1 MTLMSLKRTTLATAC
16 VAVAAA
22 GALFAAPA
30 ASAATITVTSLG
42 DSGAGTLR
50 AAAAAAHAGDTIV
63 LPAGTISLT
72 SGLITLTGSLT
83 ITGQGARSTAI
94 DANGDSGILYTGYPL
109 VVSGVTLEDG
119 KLNDPGGA
127 IYSESSLT
135 LTDDAFIDN
144 SANVGG
150 AVSVE
155 GPGTVAEPLTIDRV
169 LFEGNS
175 AIDGGALDTDATGT
189 VQISDTTFADNSAT
203 GDAGGFQ
210 VSTASPATT
219 IALLNDTMVGNSA
232 PPGDGSLWRTG
243 SNQTTTYQ
251 NSVFV
256 GNGSAGT
263 DNICDEGGGAHNV
276 SLGHN
281 VLDVSD
287 ADCGLT
293 AAGDRTNVTTAN
305 LSPLANHGGPTDT
318 YLPEPGSSL
327 IGAGSTSGCPL
338 LDQRGLPRPVGSA
351 CDIGA
356 VEVIAPLATS
366 GAATS
371 VTASSAT
378 LNGTAAGD
386 GLGSWY
392 FQWGTTTAYGNQ
404 TASQGLTSLSSIPIT
419 AQLTGLQPA
428 TTIHYRVVTSD
439 PDGTTYGSD
448 QTFTT
453 NPAATTA
460 NTTAS
465 APILSG
471 LVQSARRWR
480 DRVLH
485 GRDRGKGGTNFS
497 FNLSEAASVTLQF
510 ERLVA
515 GHRNGHR
522 CVAGKPARHGV
533 KCTAEVLF
541 ASLHP
546 ATKAGA
552 NRVAFSGRIP
562 GHRAFPVGS
571 WLLVAGA
578 ANTGGKSATQTLRF
592 QVVSG

>member
-1 MTLMSLKRTTLATAC
+1 MLMSLNRTTLATVC

-22 GALFAAPA
+22 GALCAAPA
-30 ASAATITVTSLG
+30 ASAATITVTSLA
-42 DSGAGTLR
+42 DSGAGTFR
-50 AAAAAAHAGDTIV
+50 AAAAAAHSGDTIV

-72 SGLITLTGSLT
+72 SGLVTLTDSLT

-94 DANGDSGILYTGYPL
+94 DANGDSGILYTGFPL
-109 VVSGVTLEDG
+109 VVSGVTFEDG

-127 IYSESSLT
+127 IFSESSLT

-144 SANVGG
+144 SADVGG

-155 GPGTVAEPLTIDRV
+155 GSGTVAEPLTIDRV

-175 AIDGGALDTDATGT
+175 AIDGGAFDTDATGT
-189 VQISDTTFADNSAT
+189 VRISDSTFADNGAT
-203 GDAGGFQ
+203 GDGGAFL

-232 PPGDGSLWRTG
+232 PAGDGSLWRTG
-243 SNQTTTYQ
+243 SDETTTYQ

-263 DNICDEGGGAHNV
+263 GNICDEGGAAHNV
-276 SLGHN
+276 SLGNN

-287 ADCGLT
+287 SDCGLT
-293 AAGDRTNVTTAN
+293 AAGDRTNVTTTN

-327 IGAGSTSGCPL
+327 IGAGSASGCPL
-338 LDQRGLPRPVGSA
+338 LDQRGLPRPTASA

-371 VTASSAT
+371 VTTSSAT
-378 LNGTAAGD
+378 INGTAASD
-386 GLGSWY
+386 GLGNWY

-404 TASQGLTSLSSIPIT
+404 TASQALASLSSTPIT

-448 QTFTT
+448 ETFTT
-453 NPAATTA
+453 NALAS
-460 NTTAS
+460 TTAS
-465 APILSG
+465 VAPILSG
-471 LVQSARRWR
+471 LAQSARSWR
-480 DRVLH
+480 VRVLH
-485 GRDRGKGGTNFS
+485 GHDRGKGGTNLS
-497 FNLSEAASVTLQF
+497 FTLSETASVTLQF
-510 ERLVA
+510 ERLVP
-515 GHRNGHR
+515 GHRSGHR
-522 CVAGKPARHGV
+522 CVAGKPARRGV
-533 KCTAEVLF
+533 KCTTDVLF

-546 ATKAGA
+546 ATEAGQ
-552 NRVAFSGRIP
+552 NRVALTGRIP
-562 GHRAFPVGS
+562 GHRAFPVGT
-571 WLLVAGA
+571 WLLVAEA
-578 ANTGGKSATQTLRF
+578 ANASGQSPTRTLRF
-592 QVVSG
+592 QVVSR

>member
-1 MTLMSLKRTTLATAC
+1 MSLKRTTLTTVC
-16 VAVAAA
+16 LSVVGA

-30 ASAATITVTSLG
+30 ASAATITVTSLA
-42 DSGAGTLR
+42 DAGAGTLR
-50 AAAAAAHAGDTIV
+50 AAAAAADTGDTIV
-63 LPAGTISLT
+63 LPSGTISLT
-72 SGLITLTGSLT
+72 SGIVEFYVGVT
-83 ITGQGARSTAI
+83 IEGQGARSTVI
-94 DANGDSGILYTGYPL
+94 DANGDSGILVTGYPL
-109 VVSGVTLEDG
+109 VVSGVTFEDG
-119 KLNDPGGA
+119 RVSGSGGA
-127 IYSESSLT
+127 IYSHSSLT

-144 SANVGG
+144 SAGSGG

-155 GPGTVAEPLTIDRV
+155 GPGTVAEPMTIDRA

-175 AIDGGALDTDATGT
+175 AADGGALSTYSTGT
-189 VQISDTTFADNSAT
+189 VRISDSTFADNSAT
-203 GDAGGFQ
+203 GDGGGFE
-210 VSTASPATT
+210 VSTSTPNTT

-232 PPGDGSLWRTG
+232 PPGQGSLWRTG

-263 DNICDEGGGAHNV
+263 ENICDEGGGGNNI

-287 ADCGLT
+287 SVCGLT
-293 AAGDRTNVTTAN
+293 AAGDRTNVTTTN
-305 LSPLANHGGPTDT
+305 LSTLANHGGPTDT

-338 LDQRGLPRPVGSA
+338 LDQRGLSRPAGSA

-371 VTASSAT
+371 VTANSAT

-386 GLGSWY
+386 GLGGWY

-404 TASQGLTSLSSIPIT
+404 TASQGLTSLSSVPIT

-453 NPAATTA
+453 NALATTTA
-460 NTTAS
+460 NAS
-465 APILSG
+465 PPILSG
-471 LVQSARRWR
+471 LAQSARRWR
-480 DRVLH
+480 VRVLH

-497 FNLSEAASVTLQF
+497 FKLSEPASVTLQF

-515 GHRNGHR
+515 GHRSGHR
-522 CVAGKPARHGV
+522 CVAGKPARHGA
-533 KCTAEVLF
+533 KCTADVLF

-546 ATKAGA
+546 ATKTGA

>member
-1 MTLMSLKRTTLATAC
+1 MSLTRARLATVCAG
-16 VAVAAA
+16 VAAA
-22 GALFAAPA
+22 GGLLTAPA
-30 ASAATITVTSLG
+30 ASAATITVTSLA

-50 AAAAAAHAGDTIV
+50 AAAAAAHSGDTIV
-63 LPAGTISLT
+63 LPSGTISLT
-72 SGLITLTGSLT
+72 SGMVELNASVT
-83 ITGQGARSTAI
+83 IEGQGARSTAI

-109 VVSGVTLEDG
+109 VVSGVTFEDG
-119 KLNDPGGA
+119 RVNDPGGA
-127 IYSESSLT
+127 IYSTSTLT

-144 SANVGG
+144 TAQEGG

-155 GPGTVAEPLTIDRV
+155 GSGAVDEPLTIDRV

-175 AIDGGALDTDATGT
+175 ATDDGGALETYSTGT
-189 VQISDTTFADNSAT
+189 VRISDSTFADNSAADD
-203 GDAGGFQ
+203 GGGF
-210 VSTASPATT
+210 VVENSTPVTT
-219 IALLNDTMVGNSA
+219 VALLNDTMVGNSA
-232 PPGDGSLWRTG
+232 PAGEGALWRT
-243 SNQTTTYQ
+243 SSSQTTTYQ

-256 GNGSAGT
+256 GNGNAGT
-263 DNICDEGGGAHNV
+263 GNICDEGGGATNH

-287 ADCGLT
+287 SDCGLT
-293 AAGDRTNVTTAN
+293 AAGDRTNVTTTN
-305 LSPLANHGGPTDT
+305 LSALANHGGPTDT

-327 IGAGSTSGCPL
+327 IGAGSASGCPL

-356 VEVIAPLATS
+356 LEIVAPLATS

-378 LNGTAAGD
+378 LNGTAGGD

-404 TASQGLTSLSSIPIT
+404 TASQGLASLSSIPIT
-419 AQLTGLQPA
+419 AQLAGLQPA

-448 QTFTT
+448 QAFTT
-453 NPAATTA
+453 NPAATT
-460 NTTAS
+460 TAA

-471 LVQSARRWR
+471 LAQSARRWR
-480 DRVLH
+480 VRVLH

-497 FNLSEAASVTLQF
+497 FKLSEPASVTLQF

-533 KCTAEVLF
+533 RCTAEVLF

-552 NRVAFSGRIP
+552 NRVAFSGRLP
-562 GHRAFPVGS
+562 GHRAFPAGS

-578 ANTGGKSATQTLRF
+578 ANTGGKSPAQTLRF
-592 QVVSG
+592 RVVSG